1 MKQGDLVETIVE
13 EQLVILIRKVASKVW
28 EVLTPEGE
36 IKSEWVLN
44 LQPYEEKI

>member
-13 EQLVILIRKVASKVW
+13 EQLVSLIGKVASKVW